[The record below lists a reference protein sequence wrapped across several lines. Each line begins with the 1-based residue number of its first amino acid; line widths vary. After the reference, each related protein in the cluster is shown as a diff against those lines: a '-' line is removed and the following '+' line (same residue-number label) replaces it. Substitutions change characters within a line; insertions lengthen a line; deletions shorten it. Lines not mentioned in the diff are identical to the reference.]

1 MNAGTCRGGSVRR
14 SVGAIKRGFTLIEL
28 LVVIAIIALLVG
40 ILLPSLGSARK
51 AARDVL
57 CQGNLRQ
64 LYVATTMYLDNQRDP
79 TWFDMNTYIANPS
92 TTPTPFSVLSSHVMV
107 VRILQEFLGNS
118 NVSLLPVKQGN
129 TYVAAQGDPREVGPT
144 ISKFFE
150 CPSAKG
156 LSSVRHPDNVTYLQ
170 GPGRIYT
177 RPYGFLETALGTTPV
192 EWNEYFF
199 NDTKIKDDNNGPP
212 GAKNG
217 MSKRKMSHVLHPDAV
232 VWITDALDEY
242 PRHQDRPSGS
252 GLGNTGDKPAGQ
264 NNFVFGNG
272 AIKKLNLFEYRPE
285 AATDPWGV
293 KGPFFNWGHVYP
305 PK

>member
-1 MNAGTCRGGSVRR
+1 MRLISPKQRA
-14 SVGAIKRGFTLIEL
+14 FTLIEL

-92 TTPTPFSVLSSHVMV
+92 TTPVPFTPVVGAQVMV
-107 VRILQEFLGNS
+107 VRILQEFLGNA
-118 NVSLLPVKQGN
+118 NVSLMPVKQGN
-129 TYVAAQGDPREVGPT
+129 TYVAAQGDPRDVGPT

-150 CPSAKG
+150 CASAKG
-156 LSSVRHPDNVTYLQ
+156 LSSVRDPSNVTYLQ
-170 GPGRIYT
+170 GGGRIYT
-177 RPYGFLETALGTTPV
+177 RPFGFLESGLGTTPV
-192 EWNEYFF
+192 EWSEYFF
-199 NDTKIKDDNNGPP
+199 NDSQIQNDNNGPT
-212 GAKNG
+212 GAKSG
-217 MSKRKMSHVLHPDAV
+217 MSKRKMNQILHPDAV
-232 VWITDALDEY
+232 VWITDALDEF

-252 GLGNTGDKPAGQ
+252 GAANVDKPAGQ

-272 AIKKLNLFEYRPE
+272 AVKKLNLFEYRPSS
-285 AATDPWGV
+285 ATDPWGV
-293 KGPFFNWGHVYP
+293 PGPFYNWGHVYP
-305 PK
+305 PR